1 MDDKSAFLLMKP
13 VHCMPEGHRQVVRV
27 FDTSNNHL
35 EKVAVAYTIIVKVSA
50 LQKGLIIK

>member
-1 MDDKSAFLLMKP
+1 MDDKSAFLLKP